1 MGEWAETLS
10 GDPFL
15 LRVDGI
21 TDKMLVFGMSENLS
35 KLADLDTIY
44 LDGTFTT
51 SSLYCQLFTI
61 NGFINGQQFP
71 LVYYFLPT
79 KSRADYN
86 RFFTIVKEEMQNLSL
101 TFQPTAT
108 IVILSL
114 LYCKLW
120 NFNSPTLKP

>member
-44 LDGTFTT
+44 VDRTFTT

-61 NGFINGQQFP
+61 NG
-71 LVYYFLPT
+71 
-79 KSRADYN
+79 
-86 RFFTIVKEEMQNLSL
+86 LSM
-101 TFQPTAT
+101 A
-108 IVILSL
+108 S
-114 LYCKLW
+114 
-120 NFNSPTLKP
+120 NSPWYTTFYLPKAELTTIDSTQL